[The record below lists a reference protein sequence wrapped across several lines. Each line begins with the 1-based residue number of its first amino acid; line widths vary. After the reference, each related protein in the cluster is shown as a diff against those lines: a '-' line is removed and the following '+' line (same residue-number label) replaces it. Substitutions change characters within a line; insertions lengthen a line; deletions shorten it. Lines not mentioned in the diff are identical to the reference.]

1 MNAIQISYEEAREKM
16 RPGDVIAFGGK
27 GNTSDIIKF
36 ATLSNISHVAVILQT
51 KVVNDSTDR
60 FFNEII
66 ESTTLNGATGVRR
79 MMIRECLKD
88 YPGEVWWL
96 PLNERIRA
104 IQFNEKKFFDF
115 LRSYAVGK
123 NQLT

>member
-66 ESTTLNGATGVRR
+66 PIGKPPAL
-79 MMIRECLKD
+79 
-88 YPGEVWWL
+88 PGDS
-96 PLNERIRA
+96 
-104 IQFNEKKFFDF
+104 Q
-115 LRSYAVGK
+115 S
-123 NQLT
+123 LTVPGI